1 MPTKGS
7 TVEPRTKASLGGD
20 RKGGDV
26 PKSWSPTAT
35 PGIGPTPSI
44 ERLGASVTQA
54 DQDKPPSQ
62 VNEAGRDREIRA
74 VTRLP
79 QGFTQSVRD
88 AHRNEQATSETHPCA
103 GRIHQCAPCPTT
115 RLRAHGQGASANIP
129 TRIPAATQHDE
140 TEDGTLVGAKK
151 RDRDAPNQ
159 RNVVAT
165 PEANIAPSSERT
177 VRLADGSFAAQ
188 PREKRSIGEDKQA
201 GDLPDLEDAAPQL
214 HGTTDMLAPLISL
227 PFGMERPA
235 KDALAS
241 RPTTGTHQINR
252 NSEAIYAPSSTPSN
266 SQSTRPDP
274 IERSAHDPPLHQGP
288 ADVLKRVF
296 DELVTLAREG
306 IDPEDETGVGGRDRK
321 KARRVNIAVDRDPRQ
336 SVALRKKKTRAEQRR
351 KQQSRERLRSRAG
364 ELARKR
370 ARRPQTEV
378 PAGTRVSDRAEPCN
392 RDPDLTESTR
402 PGHTTSNCG
411 RAPDPLTRVARSR
424 ATSTTPADS
433 TTPGSGHEGHS
444 LDLSSA
450 RTTEIGRG
458 RIAGEAGV
466 RQGSRDAGEY
476 TCWPYKGPG
485 PRTLDDPSPASGR
498 IHSPA
503 MPPQRRGL
511 LARYSAAPVL
521 VQPSPIRSV
530 LSVPPD
536 LPRGYL
542 PPRDIER
549 IVDFDNHHGRG
560 PSAGSMVLSSSN
572 CTIQR
577 AYNETDGAQR
587 LVFHCQNGALA
598 FQHANQRSTGVAS
611 FTGTVYG
618 GSRVDRATI
627 PSSHPHSSRGH
638 RPRSQSQART
648 DTEGATSRRNANY
661 AYADALRAI
670 PMRPAP
676 FSDAWRATPMHVEP
690 PPAAPMHSLEATAR
704 AFDEAWAFGR
714 YAGQPARFPAPYS
727 ETTPNTLRP
736 ILPRPTT
743 SDTPPTIDPRRVLNS
758 LGVQHPPYSTGA
770 PAPQS
775 PLQGIT
781 ERTRT
786 LTLVDEGAV
795 LRTEVDAADAA
806 AGPAPSTSSVVVPA
820 PPPTP
825 VGPASTSQ
833 LSPAVPIAS
842 LLAPA
847 LADKTRS
854 PTPSRQD
861 SPQLQYP
868 ESSASS
874 ASPPRP
880 SFVPGIRAAQA
891 SPADDMD
898 TDSDVVLVERSGPS
912 STLATAGNT
921 PDTSDSEG
929 FEGVNR
935 PAKDHFSPPPEAEEL
950 DSDTVIINIED
961 LPKGR
966 PRVPVIAP
974 PAAHSPTMRECIERI
989 REEYEPRNE
998 ALTSSYDTDRD
1009 AETSAQVRPRP
1020 NMAILLRKLTSA
1032 LESAAHPMDK
1042 YTCDYVR
1049 IALVKTYRAVRA
1061 RARRDYAKGALHL
1074 EQKLK
1079 ADLRPRRQTATRGRK
1094 PAKASE
1100 SFRGNQLL
1108 HRKER
1113 DDLGKLRDYFA
1124 RYRTADYQR
1133 GGIDD
1138 TDTVLRLIDTALE
1151 FDAARE
1157 YSLVLC
1163 TRCTRGDFGGPGE
1176 YPTHQ

>member
-1 MPTKGS
+1 MEDLSQPHAPSSDKGKEKEGKGRTEPAKTEPQKRVPRQSQVQAQVDPWNVLAKALNAPVTLPVGEIFGISKEMSAHLQEVLKPKAPPKNIVAAAFGPRSKGALIYLRMEVDERPVTAIIDTGSQLNIASRKLWKTHLNRPMDIARLCQMNDANGGAGALRGLVENVPLTCGNVRTIANLYIGERVPFDLLLGRPWQRGNYVSIDKRADGTYLMFKNQDLETQHEILVTPDGYDPAWSYEPAVWYAEDGARTDDPGLALAPSKVLSCTSARTPTYAEEWLAGKRLGVDILYDDLPSRWIGHARMFQHPNTLAAPSETPPERLNVPRNALVGQGMPTKGS

-88 AHRNEQATSETHPCA
+88 AHRNEQATSETHPCG

-115 RLRAHGQGASANIP
+115 RLRAHRQGASANVP

-159 RNVVAT
+159 QNVVAT
-165 PEANIAPSSERT
+165 LEANIAPSSERT

-201 GDLPDLEDAAPQL
+201 GDLPDLKDAAPQL

-402 PGHTTSNCG
+402 PGHTTSNCD
-411 RAPDPLTRVARSR
+411 RAPDPLVTCVARSR

-450 RTTEIGRG
+450 RTTKIGRG

-476 TCWPYKGPG
+476 TCWPYKELG

-618 GSRVDRATI
+618 GSRVDRADEPLAHLPTENAI
-627 PSSHPHSSRGH
+627 YGQYNSTLSQNGRRTV
-638 RPRSQSQART
+638 RPF
-648 DTEGATSRRNANY
+648 EG
-661 AYADALRAI
+661 
-670 PMRPAP
+670 
-676 FSDAWRATPMHVEP
+676 
-690 PPAAPMHSLEATAR
+690 TAR
-704 AFDEAWAFGR
+704 C
-714 YAGQPARFPAPYS
+714 S
-727 ETTPNTLRP
+727 
-736 ILPRPTT
+736 
-743 SDTPPTIDPRRVLNS
+743 
-758 LGVQHPPYSTGA
+758 
-770 PAPQS
+770 
-775 PLQGIT
+775 
-781 ERTRT
+781 
-786 LTLVDEGAV
+786 
-795 LRTEVDAADAA
+795 
-806 AGPAPSTSSVVVPA
+806 
-820 PPPTP
+820 
-825 VGPASTSQ
+825 
-833 LSPAVPIAS
+833 
-842 LLAPA
+842 
-847 LADKTRS
+847 
-854 PTPSRQD
+854 
-861 SPQLQYP
+861 
-868 ESSASS
+868 
-874 ASPPRP
+874 
-880 SFVPGIRAAQA
+880 
-891 SPADDMD
+891 
-898 TDSDVVLVERSGPS
+898 
-912 STLATAGNT
+912 
-921 PDTSDSEG
+921 
-929 FEGVNR
+929 
-935 PAKDHFSPPPEAEEL
+935 
-950 DSDTVIINIED
+950 
-961 LPKGR
+961 
-966 PRVPVIAP
+966 
-974 PAAHSPTMRECIERI
+974 
-989 REEYEPRNE
+989 
-998 ALTSSYDTDRD
+998 
-1009 AETSAQVRPRP
+1009 
-1020 NMAILLRKLTSA
+1020 
-1032 LESAAHPMDK
+1032 
-1042 YTCDYVR
+1042 
-1049 IALVKTYRAVRA
+1049 
-1061 RARRDYAKGALHL
+1061 
-1074 EQKLK
+1074 KLK
-1079 ADLRPRRQTATRGRK
+1079 RQCSEPLVAE
-1094 PAKASE
+1094 ASGLE
-1100 SFRGNQLL
+1100 VSL
-1108 HRKER
+1108 HW
-1113 DDLGKLRDYFA
+1113 
-1124 RYRTADYQR
+1124 
-1133 GGIDD
+1133 
-1138 TDTVLRLIDTALE
+1138 
-1151 FDAARE
+1151 
-1157 YSLVLC
+1157 
-1163 TRCTRGDFGGPGE
+1163 
-1176 YPTHQ
+1176 

>member
-1 MPTKGS
+1 
-7 TVEPRTKASLGGD
+7 
-20 RKGGDV
+20 
-26 PKSWSPTAT
+26 
-35 PGIGPTPSI
+35 
-44 ERLGASVTQA
+44 
-54 DQDKPPSQ
+54 
-62 VNEAGRDREIRA
+62 
-74 VTRLP
+74 
-79 QGFTQSVRD
+79 
-88 AHRNEQATSETHPCA
+88 
-103 GRIHQCAPCPTT
+103 
-115 RLRAHGQGASANIP
+115 
-129 TRIPAATQHDE
+129 
-140 TEDGTLVGAKK
+140 
-151 RDRDAPNQ
+151 
-159 RNVVAT
+159 
-165 PEANIAPSSERT
+165 
-177 VRLADGSFAAQ
+177 
-188 PREKRSIGEDKQA
+188 
-201 GDLPDLEDAAPQL
+201 
-214 HGTTDMLAPLISL
+214 
-227 PFGMERPA
+227 
-235 KDALAS
+235 
-241 RPTTGTHQINR
+241 
-252 NSEAIYAPSSTPSN
+252 
-266 SQSTRPDP
+266 
-274 IERSAHDPPLHQGP
+274 
-288 ADVLKRVF
+288 
-296 DELVTLAREG
+296 
-306 IDPEDETGVGGRDRK
+306 
-321 KARRVNIAVDRDPRQ
+321 
-336 SVALRKKKTRAEQRR
+336 
-351 KQQSRERLRSRAG
+351 
-364 ELARKR
+364 
-370 ARRPQTEV
+370 
-378 PAGTRVSDRAEPCN
+378 
-392 RDPDLTESTR
+392 
-402 PGHTTSNCG
+402 
-411 RAPDPLTRVARSR
+411 
-424 ATSTTPADS
+424 
-433 TTPGSGHEGHS
+433 
-444 LDLSSA
+444 
-450 RTTEIGRG
+450 
-458 RIAGEAGV
+458 
-466 RQGSRDAGEY
+466 
-476 TCWPYKGPG
+476 
-485 PRTLDDPSPASGR
+485 
-498 IHSPA
+498 
-503 MPPQRRGL
+503 
-511 LARYSAAPVL
+511 
-521 VQPSPIRSV
+521 
-530 LSVPPD
+530 
-536 LPRGYL
+536 
-542 PPRDIER
+542 
-549 IVDFDNHHGRG
+549 
-560 PSAGSMVLSSSN
+560 
-572 CTIQR
+572 
-577 AYNETDGAQR
+577 
-587 LVFHCQNGALA
+587 
-598 FQHANQRSTGVAS
+598 
-611 FTGTVYG
+611 
-618 GSRVDRATI
+618 
-627 PSSHPHSSRGH
+627 
-638 RPRSQSQART
+638 
-648 DTEGATSRRNANY
+648 
-661 AYADALRAI
+661 
-670 PMRPAP
+670 MRPAP

-704 AFDEAWAFGR
+704 AFDEAWAFGQ
-714 YAGQPARFPAPYS
+714 YAGQPARFPAPYC

-758 LGVQHPPYSTGA
+758 LGVQHPLYSTGA

-806 AGPAPSTSSVVVPA
+806 AGPAPSTPRF
-820 PPPTP
+820 
-825 VGPASTSQ
+825 
-833 LSPAVPIAS
+833 PAVPIAS

-854 PTPSRQD
+854 PTPPRQD

-950 DSDTVIINIED
+950 DSDTVIINIGD

-1009 AETSAQVRPRP
+1009 AETSAQC
-1020 NMAILLRKLTSA
+1020 A

-1049 IALVKTYRAVRA
+1049 IALVKTYRA
-1061 RARRDYAKGALHL
+1061 
-1074 EQKLK
+1074 KLK